1 MKNREDVI
9 SYITEK
15 CESIVRL
22 VLKMKIP
29 FKERIPSVKCHL
41 AEVAKSDVENNEISI
56 GLYKDVSSF
65 IKGNENKLLRHIINE
80 HPVYRV
86 LKLKQKLE
94 MTKQKLENTEDDN
107 STLRESNRVLE
118 RQKTKLQERWTRAH
132 FRRMDML
139 AENASLRA
147 RQKVLAQEVQE
158 VRVFNEGV
166 LQEQRDANA
175 CLAAEN
181 IRLEKAL
188 AAANMNLDKKLDD
201 HPALTC
207 CISLM
212 RFEHPVYASDG
223 HTYEKASL
231 ENWIRLGGKS
241 PLTRDPIRI
250 IGPNRAIKCV
260 IDAHKP
266 SP

>member
-15 CESIVRL
+15 CESIVGL

-29 FKERIPSVKCHL
+29 LEKRIPSVKCHL
-41 AEVAKSDVENNEISI
+41 QEVAKSDVENNEISI
-56 GLYKDVSSF
+56 GLYEDVSSF
-65 IKGNENKLLRHIINE
+65 IKGNENKLLRHIINK
-80 HPVYRV
+80 HPRYRV

-94 MTKQKLENTEDDN
+94 MTKRKLEKTEYDNNT
-107 STLRESNRVLE
+107 LGESNRVLE

-132 FRRMDML
+132 FLRMDML

-147 RQKVLAQEVQE
+147 RQKVLAQELCVLK
-158 VRVFNEGV
+158 EGV
-166 LQEQRDANA
+166 LQEQLDANA

-231 ENWIRLGGKS
+231 ENWIGLGGKS